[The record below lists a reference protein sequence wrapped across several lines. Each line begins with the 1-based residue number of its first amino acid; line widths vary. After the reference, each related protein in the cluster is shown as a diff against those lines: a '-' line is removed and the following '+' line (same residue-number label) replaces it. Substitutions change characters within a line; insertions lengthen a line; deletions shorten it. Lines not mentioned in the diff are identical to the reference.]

1 MSNFNDF
8 LGMQAAKLNM
18 TREEYTAYYLSES
31 KPGPKPYHRG
41 LDDDEIEDKKDQ
53 IKKQSDMDDNDSSA
67 YKEMPGDKEAREKGE
82 VKTSKHVKKYHEL
95 YGDKKDESVDEATFR
110 PNSGTMSGGTY
121 TLDNR
126 KYKLKKDIEGVQ
138 IGNYTNI
145 VLPKGTIIHNIP
157 GGVFADHPSLKRYE
171 NGNNKYFNKPTFK
184 GISIIRKEET
194 IFSIDKNSK
203 ILESVVTEA
212 KAYKLK
218 ASEFGGDTHSA
229 AYNVKGETTWRV
241 HSTYAIDQVSGE
253 NNPEERD
260 VVFFEAMPINNDIY
274 IKIGGINNLKRTN
287 GATVG
292 NNFGTT
298 IEEWKKDPKGIA
310 KEASKFLTDAT
321 HLKWINK
328 KARSEGQVIKWAL
341 KDDYSSVIE
350 DLVNK
355 SLGLK
360 ESVSAAY
367 NNLEKIFGTDQE
379 SMDMFQGI
387 EDKGTVKDMIAF
399 IDEFGNEEMLSRY
412 GIKSTSQVK
421 KLAEFIMGESV
432 TEGEDTIGGLNKMA
446 NTDLERIADYA
457 DMIKDRMSQGQTLD
471 AWMYSKISDSVK
483 NLNSVHD
490 TMDGND
496 GVNEAKDSFY
506 IKQLTD
512 TFDKFKLPRKYEI
525 MMDSLFGGGSKIA
538 VLRKRNTYGGGAM
551 IDTHRKDGG
560 SNYEGFIEILSS
572 RSGRPIPGKSKF
584 DNIDDAMK
592 AATKFVDGIKESVNE
607 AKFTK
612 RSLMKA
618 MKKDDGMIQLGNG
631 QEYVIYA
638 FDNGNDDNDDMWG
651 DKTIFALDQD
661 GGEHEIKYSDI
672 VRYDESVV
680 TEAMDINDP
689 VLVAYRRTRAIME
702 LPKFKS
708 AEVKSRRISFNK
720 YMDLLDSQSDITID
734 IANYVEIMAQTLRD
748 MEQEAEPEGG
758 AIADKYG
765 SIMMKQE
772 KEYTKLKAKKAKIDA
787 RIEKYKMS

>member
-1 MSNFNDF
+1 MKYIQSFDAVNEAK
-8 LGMQAAKLNM
+8 LSTVHRAAKKGSYPAVIVVVQDGKVIHQEPVSTPDVAPATFNVM
-18 TREEYTAYYLSES
+18 QEKY
-31 KPGPKPYHRG
+31 PKALLH
-41 LDDDEIEDKKDQ
+41 LEDKT
-53 IKKQSDMDDNDSSA
+53 
-67 YKEMPGDKEAREKGE
+67 G
-82 VKTSKHVKKYHEL
+82 
-95 YGDKKDESVDEATFR
+95 
-110 PNSGTMSGGTY
+110 
-121 TLDNR
+121 
-126 KYKLKKDIEGVQ
+126 
-138 IGNYTNI
+138 
-145 VLPKGTIIHNIP
+145 
-157 GGVFADHPSLKRYE
+157 KRL
-171 NGNNKYFNKPTFK
+171 
-184 GISIIRKEET
+184 
-194 IFSIDKNSK
+194 FS
-203 ILESVVTEA
+203 
-212 KAYKLK
+212 
-218 ASEFGGDTHSA
+218 
-229 AYNVKGETTWRV
+229 
-241 HSTYAIDQVSGE
+241 
-253 NNPEERD
+253 
-260 VVFFEAMPINNDIY
+260 
-274 IKIGGINNLKRTN
+274 
-287 GATVG
+287 
-292 NNFGTT
+292 
-298 IEEWKKDPKGIA
+298 
-310 KEASKFLTDAT
+310 
-321 HLKWINK
+321 
-328 KARSEGQVIKWAL
+328 
-341 KDDYSSVIE
+341 
-350 DLVNK
+350 
-355 SLGLK
+355 

-432 TEGEDTIGGLNKMA
+432 VNEVANEAYDGNIKDFKYEFPNKFEEATGNSVKAIKKISKKGKSGYEVRTSTYMSEPEMKLVADAMGMELKSYEKSTNIAISVFESASVTNEAEDTIGGLNKMA

-618 MKKDDGMIQLGNG
+618 MKKDDGMIQLSNG
-631 QEYVIYA
+631 QEYVIYNPN
-638 FDNGNDDNDDMWG
+638 NGNDDNADMWK
-651 DKTIFALDQD
+651 DKVIFGLDQD
-661 GGEHEIKYSDI
+661 GEEHEIEYSDI

-680 TEAMDINDP
+680 NEAMDINDP

-702 LPKFKS
+702 LPKFKP

-720 YMDLLDSQSDITID
+720 YMDLLDSQSDITTD
-734 IANYVEIMAQTLRD
+734 IANYVDIMAQTLRD

-758 AIADKYG
+758 VMADKYG

-772 KEYTKLKAKKAKIDA
+772 KEYTQLKAKKAKIDA

>member
-1 MSNFNDF
+1 MKYIQSFDAVNEAK
-8 LGMQAAKLNM
+8 LSTVHRAAKKGSYPAVIVVVQDGKVIHQEPVSTPDVAPATFNVM
-18 TREEYTAYYLSES
+18 QEKY
-31 KPGPKPYHRG
+31 PKALLH
-41 LDDDEIEDKKDQ
+41 LEDKT
-53 IKKQSDMDDNDSSA
+53 
-67 YKEMPGDKEAREKGE
+67 G
-82 VKTSKHVKKYHEL
+82 
-95 YGDKKDESVDEATFR
+95 
-110 PNSGTMSGGTY
+110 
-121 TLDNR
+121 
-126 KYKLKKDIEGVQ
+126 
-138 IGNYTNI
+138 
-145 VLPKGTIIHNIP
+145 
-157 GGVFADHPSLKRYE
+157 KRL
-171 NGNNKYFNKPTFK
+171 
-184 GISIIRKEET
+184 
-194 IFSIDKNSK
+194 FS
-203 ILESVVTEA
+203 
-212 KAYKLK
+212 
-218 ASEFGGDTHSA
+218 
-229 AYNVKGETTWRV
+229 
-241 HSTYAIDQVSGE
+241 
-253 NNPEERD
+253 
-260 VVFFEAMPINNDIY
+260 
-274 IKIGGINNLKRTN
+274 
-287 GATVG
+287 
-292 NNFGTT
+292 
-298 IEEWKKDPKGIA
+298 
-310 KEASKFLTDAT
+310 
-321 HLKWINK
+321 
-328 KARSEGQVIKWAL
+328 
-341 KDDYSSVIE
+341 
-350 DLVNK
+350 
-355 SLGLK
+355 

-432 TEGEDTIGGLNKMA
+432 VNEVANEAYDGNIKDFKYEFPNKFEEATGNSVKAIKKISKKGKSGYEVRTSTYMSEPEMKLVADAMGMELKSYEKSTNIAISVFESASVTNEAEDTIGGLNKMA

-618 MKKDDGMIQLGNG
+618 MKKDDGMIQLSNG
-631 QEYVIYA
+631 QEYVIYNPN
-638 FDNGNDDNDDMWG
+638 NGNDDNADMWK
-651 DKTIFALDQD
+651 DKVIFGLDQD
-661 GGEHEIKYSDI
+661 GEEHEIEYSDI

-680 TEAMDINDP
+680 NEAMDINDP

-702 LPKFKS
+702 LPKFKP

-758 AIADKYG
+758 VMADKYG

-772 KEYTKLKAKKAKIDA
+772 KEYTQLKAKKAKIDA

>member
-1 MSNFNDF
+1 MKYIQSFDAVNEAK
-8 LGMQAAKLNM
+8 LSTVHRAAKKGSYPAVIVVVQDGKVIHQEPVSTPDVAPATFNVM
-18 TREEYTAYYLSES
+18 QEKY
-31 KPGPKPYHRG
+31 PKALLH
-41 LDDDEIEDKKDQ
+41 LEDKT
-53 IKKQSDMDDNDSSA
+53 
-67 YKEMPGDKEAREKGE
+67 G
-82 VKTSKHVKKYHEL
+82 
-95 YGDKKDESVDEATFR
+95 
-110 PNSGTMSGGTY
+110 
-121 TLDNR
+121 
-126 KYKLKKDIEGVQ
+126 
-138 IGNYTNI
+138 
-145 VLPKGTIIHNIP
+145 
-157 GGVFADHPSLKRYE
+157 KRL
-171 NGNNKYFNKPTFK
+171 
-184 GISIIRKEET
+184 
-194 IFSIDKNSK
+194 FS
-203 ILESVVTEA
+203 
-212 KAYKLK
+212 
-218 ASEFGGDTHSA
+218 
-229 AYNVKGETTWRV
+229 
-241 HSTYAIDQVSGE
+241 
-253 NNPEERD
+253 
-260 VVFFEAMPINNDIY
+260 
-274 IKIGGINNLKRTN
+274 
-287 GATVG
+287 
-292 NNFGTT
+292 
-298 IEEWKKDPKGIA
+298 
-310 KEASKFLTDAT
+310 
-321 HLKWINK
+321 
-328 KARSEGQVIKWAL
+328 
-341 KDDYSSVIE
+341 
-350 DLVNK
+350 
-355 SLGLK
+355 

-432 TEGEDTIGGLNKMA
+432 VNEVANEAYDGNIKDFKYEFPNKFEEATGNSVKAIKKISKKGKSGYEVRTSTYMSEPEMKLVADAMGMELKSYEKSTNIAISVFESASVTNEAEDTIGGLNKMA

-618 MKKDDGMIQLGNG
+618 MKKDDGMIQLSNG
-631 QEYVIYA
+631 QEYVIYNPN
-638 FDNGNDDNDDMWG
+638 NGNDDNADMWK
-651 DKTIFALDQD
+651 DKVIFGLDQD
-661 GGEHEIKYSDI
+661 GEEHEIEYSDI

-680 TEAMDINDP
+680 NEAMDINDP

-702 LPKFKS
+702 LPKFKP

-772 KEYTKLKAKKAKIDA
+772 KEYTQLKAKKAKIDA

>member
-1 MSNFNDF
+1 MKYIQTFDAINEAKLSAIHK
-8 LGMQAAKLNM
+8 AAKQGSYPAVIVVVQDGKVIHQEPVSTPQVAPATFNVMQEKYPKALLHLEDK
-18 TREEYTAYYLSES
+18 TGKRLFSES
-31 KPGPKPYHRG
+31 V
-41 LDDDEIEDKKDQ
+41 
-53 IKKQSDMDDNDSSA
+53 N
-67 YKEMPGDKEAREKGE
+67 
-82 VKTSKHVKKYHEL
+82 
-95 YGDKKDESVDEATFR
+95 
-110 PNSGTMSGGTY
+110 
-121 TLDNR
+121 
-126 KYKLKKDIEGVQ
+126 
-138 IGNYTNI
+138 
-145 VLPKGTIIHNIP
+145 
-157 GGVFADHPSLKRYE
+157 
-171 NGNNKYFNKPTFK
+171 
-184 GISIIRKEET
+184 
-194 IFSIDKNSK
+194 
-203 ILESVVTEA
+203 EA

-229 AYNVKGETTWRV
+229 AYNVKGEPTWRV

>member
-1 MSNFNDF
+1 MKYIQSFDAVNEAK
-8 LGMQAAKLNM
+8 LSTVHRAAKKGSYPAVIVVVQDGKVIHQEPVSTPDVAPATFNVM
-18 TREEYTAYYLSES
+18 QEKY
-31 KPGPKPYHRG
+31 PKALLH
-41 LDDDEIEDKKDQ
+41 LEDKT
-53 IKKQSDMDDNDSSA
+53 
-67 YKEMPGDKEAREKGE
+67 G
-82 VKTSKHVKKYHEL
+82 
-95 YGDKKDESVDEATFR
+95 
-110 PNSGTMSGGTY
+110 
-121 TLDNR
+121 
-126 KYKLKKDIEGVQ
+126 
-138 IGNYTNI
+138 
-145 VLPKGTIIHNIP
+145 
-157 GGVFADHPSLKRYE
+157 KRL
-171 NGNNKYFNKPTFK
+171 
-184 GISIIRKEET
+184 
-194 IFSIDKNSK
+194 FS
-203 ILESVVTEA
+203 
-212 KAYKLK
+212 
-218 ASEFGGDTHSA
+218 
-229 AYNVKGETTWRV
+229 
-241 HSTYAIDQVSGE
+241 
-253 NNPEERD
+253 
-260 VVFFEAMPINNDIY
+260 
-274 IKIGGINNLKRTN
+274 
-287 GATVG
+287 
-292 NNFGTT
+292 
-298 IEEWKKDPKGIA
+298 
-310 KEASKFLTDAT
+310 
-321 HLKWINK
+321 
-328 KARSEGQVIKWAL
+328 
-341 KDDYSSVIE
+341 
-350 DLVNK
+350 
-355 SLGLK
+355 

-432 TEGEDTIGGLNKMA
+432 VNEDEDTIGGLNKMA

-618 MKKDDGMIQLGNG
+618 MKKDDGMIQLSNG
-631 QEYVIYA
+631 QEYVIYNPN
-638 FDNGNDDNDDMWG
+638 NGNDDNADMWK
-651 DKTIFALDQD
+651 DKVIFGLDQD
-661 GGEHEIKYSDI
+661 GEEHEIEYSDI
-672 VRYDESVV
+672 VRYDESRK
-680 TEAMDINDP
+680 IN
-689 VLVAYRRTRAIME
+689 L
-702 LPKFKS
+702 
-708 AEVKSRRISFNK
+708 
-720 YMDLLDSQSDITID
+720 
-734 IANYVEIMAQTLRD
+734 
-748 MEQEAEPEGG
+748 
-758 AIADKYG
+758 
-765 SIMMKQE
+765 KQDHLSSE
-772 KEYTKLKAKKAKIDA
+772 EYQKAKKLKAFNKEDWEWNSKSGLYDKIGESEINERKFDNIDVKDLHFEMDPKTAEEMKIELGRRQGEINKRKQIEGGNYSLRRFRKEIKYDTTGKDLDVFRPGSYMSATSTLGDGPHKKTVKAKRWNQKMYDQWIKDVA
-787 RIEKYKMS
+787 SNDGWKNAFDMAQNAKHEPGLLQWAKKMFRGEDPMQRIQWDIEAHAE

>member
-1 MSNFNDF
+1 MKYIQTFDAINEAKLSAIHK
-8 LGMQAAKLNM
+8 AAKQGSYPAVIVVVQDGKVIHQEPVSTPQVAPATFNVMQEKYPKALLHLEDK
-18 TREEYTAYYLSES
+18 TGKRLFSES
-31 KPGPKPYHRG
+31 V
-41 LDDDEIEDKKDQ
+41 
-53 IKKQSDMDDNDSSA
+53 N
-67 YKEMPGDKEAREKGE
+67 
-82 VKTSKHVKKYHEL
+82 
-95 YGDKKDESVDEATFR
+95 
-110 PNSGTMSGGTY
+110 
-121 TLDNR
+121 
-126 KYKLKKDIEGVQ
+126 
-138 IGNYTNI
+138 
-145 VLPKGTIIHNIP
+145 
-157 GGVFADHPSLKRYE
+157 
-171 NGNNKYFNKPTFK
+171 
-184 GISIIRKEET
+184 
-194 IFSIDKNSK
+194 
-203 ILESVVTEA
+203 EA

-229 AYNVKGETTWRV
+229 PYNVKGEPTWRV

>member
-1 MSNFNDF
+1 MKYIQTFDAINEAKLSAIHK
-8 LGMQAAKLNM
+8 AAKQGSYPAVIVVVQDGKVIHQEPVSTPQVAPATFNVMQEKYPKALLHLEDK
-18 TREEYTAYYLSES
+18 TGKRLFSES
-31 KPGPKPYHRG
+31 V
-41 LDDDEIEDKKDQ
+41 
-53 IKKQSDMDDNDSSA
+53 N
-67 YKEMPGDKEAREKGE
+67 
-82 VKTSKHVKKYHEL
+82 
-95 YGDKKDESVDEATFR
+95 
-110 PNSGTMSGGTY
+110 
-121 TLDNR
+121 
-126 KYKLKKDIEGVQ
+126 
-138 IGNYTNI
+138 
-145 VLPKGTIIHNIP
+145 
-157 GGVFADHPSLKRYE
+157 
-171 NGNNKYFNKPTFK
+171 
-184 GISIIRKEET
+184 
-194 IFSIDKNSK
+194 
-203 ILESVVTEA
+203 EA

-229 AYNVKGETTWRV
+229 AYNVKGEPTWRV

-661 GGEHEIKYSDI
+661 GG
-672 VRYDESVV
+672 
-680 TEAMDINDP
+680 
-689 VLVAYRRTRAIME
+689 
-702 LPKFKS
+702 
-708 AEVKSRRISFNK
+708 
-720 YMDLLDSQSDITID
+720 
-734 IANYVEIMAQTLRD
+734 
-748 MEQEAEPEGG
+748 
-758 AIADKYG
+758 
-765 SIMMKQE
+765 
-772 KEYTKLKAKKAKIDA
+772 
-787 RIEKYKMS
+787 

>member
-1 MSNFNDF
+1 MKYIQTFDAINEAKLSAIHK
-8 LGMQAAKLNM
+8 AAKQGSYPAVIVVVQDGKVIHQEPVSTPQVAPATFNVMQEKYPKALLHLEDK
-18 TREEYTAYYLSES
+18 TGKRLFSES
-31 KPGPKPYHRG
+31 V
-41 LDDDEIEDKKDQ
+41 
-53 IKKQSDMDDNDSSA
+53 N
-67 YKEMPGDKEAREKGE
+67 
-82 VKTSKHVKKYHEL
+82 
-95 YGDKKDESVDEATFR
+95 
-110 PNSGTMSGGTY
+110 
-121 TLDNR
+121 
-126 KYKLKKDIEGVQ
+126 
-138 IGNYTNI
+138 
-145 VLPKGTIIHNIP
+145 
-157 GGVFADHPSLKRYE
+157 
-171 NGNNKYFNKPTFK
+171 
-184 GISIIRKEET
+184 
-194 IFSIDKNSK
+194 
-203 ILESVVTEA
+203 EA

-229 AYNVKGETTWRV
+229 AYNVKGEPTWRV

-310 KEASKFLTDAT
+310 KEASEFLTDAT

>member
-1 MSNFNDF
+1 MKYIQSFDAVNEAKRSAVHK
-8 LGMQAAKLNM
+8 AAKKGSYPAVIVVVQDGKVIHQEPVSTPDVAPATFNVMQEKYPKALLHLEDN
-18 TREEYTAYYLSES
+18 TGKRLFSES
-31 KPGPKPYHRG
+31 
-41 LDDDEIEDKKDQ
+41 
-53 IKKQSDMDDNDSSA
+53 A
-67 YKEMPGDKEAREKGE
+67 
-82 VKTSKHVKKYHEL
+82 
-95 YGDKKDESVDEATFR
+95 
-110 PNSGTMSGGTY
+110 
-121 TLDNR
+121 
-126 KYKLKKDIEGVQ
+126 
-138 IGNYTNI
+138 
-145 VLPKGTIIHNIP
+145 
-157 GGVFADHPSLKRYE
+157 
-171 NGNNKYFNKPTFK
+171 
-184 GISIIRKEET
+184 
-194 IFSIDKNSK
+194 
-203 ILESVVTEA
+203 VTEA
-212 KAYKLK
+212 AKI
-218 ASEFGGDTHSA
+218 
-229 AYNVKGETTWRV
+229 ET
-241 HSTYAIDQVSGE
+241 
-253 NNPEERD
+253 ERY
-260 VVFFEAMPINNDIY
+260 VRSH
-274 IKIGGINNLKRTN
+274 G
-287 GATVG
+287 
-292 NNFGTT
+292 
-298 IEEWKKDPKGIA
+298 KKPKGYGGWMFSYNRDGSDEWQIPNGMSWPDAQKWAKKKA
-310 KEASKFLTDAT
+310 KEDG
-321 HLKWINK
+321 
-328 KARSEGQVIKWAL
+328 E
-341 KDDYSSVIE
+341 DYVYVME
-350 DLVNK
+350 N
-355 SLGLK
+355 
-360 ESVSAAY
+360 ESV
-367 NNLEKIFGTDQE
+367 
-379 SMDMFQGI
+379 
-387 EDKGTVKDMIAF
+387 
-399 IDEFGNEEMLSRY
+399 
-412 GIKSTSQVK
+412 
-421 KLAEFIMGESV
+421 V

-631 QEYVIYA
+631 QEYVIYNPN
-638 FDNGNDDNDDMWG
+638 NGNDDNADMWK
-651 DKTIFALDQD
+651 DKVIFGLDQD
-661 GGEHEIKYSDI
+661 GEEHEIEYSDI

-680 TEAMDINDP
+680 NEAMDINDP

-702 LPKFKS
+702 LPKFKP

-734 IANYVEIMAQTLRD
+734 IANYVDIMAQTLRD

-758 AIADKYG
+758 VMADKYG

-772 KEYTKLKAKKAKIDA
+772 KEYTQLKAKKAKIDA

>member
-1 MSNFNDF
+1 MKYIQTFDAINEAKLSTIHK
-8 LGMQAAKLNM
+8 AAKQGSYPAVIVVVQDGKVIHQEPVSTPQVAPATFNVMQEKYPKALLHLEDK
-18 TREEYTAYYLSES
+18 TGKRLFSES
-31 KPGPKPYHRG
+31 V
-41 LDDDEIEDKKDQ
+41 
-53 IKKQSDMDDNDSSA
+53 N
-67 YKEMPGDKEAREKGE
+67 
-82 VKTSKHVKKYHEL
+82 
-95 YGDKKDESVDEATFR
+95 
-110 PNSGTMSGGTY
+110 
-121 TLDNR
+121 
-126 KYKLKKDIEGVQ
+126 
-138 IGNYTNI
+138 
-145 VLPKGTIIHNIP
+145 
-157 GGVFADHPSLKRYE
+157 
-171 NGNNKYFNKPTFK
+171 
-184 GISIIRKEET
+184 
-194 IFSIDKNSK
+194 
-203 ILESVVTEA
+203 EA

-229 AYNVKGETTWRV
+229 AYNVKGEPTWRV